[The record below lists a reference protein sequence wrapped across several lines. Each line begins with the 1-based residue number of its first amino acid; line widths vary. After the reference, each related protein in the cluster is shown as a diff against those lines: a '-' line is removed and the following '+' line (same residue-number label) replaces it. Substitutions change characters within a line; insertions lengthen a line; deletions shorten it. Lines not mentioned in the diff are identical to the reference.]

1 MNSLAA
7 VPSNAAFTVE
17 IEDTGE
23 RFTCGAHESVLK
35 AMEQLRRKGIPVGCR
50 GGGCGICKVQVT
62 AGDYVTKKMSRSC
75 VTAEEEA
82 NGFALACRLHPSSEL
97 RVKVVGRMAS
107 AVRARNS
114 ASVHA
119 GIAAQTK
126 NDKEI

>member
-1 MNSLAA
+1 MNSFAA
-7 VPSNAAFTVE
+7 APDHAAFTVE

-23 RFTCGAHESVLK
+23 RFACGAHESVLK

>member
-7 VPSNAAFTVE
+7 APDHAAFTVE

-23 RFTCGAHESVLK
+23 RFACGAHESVLK